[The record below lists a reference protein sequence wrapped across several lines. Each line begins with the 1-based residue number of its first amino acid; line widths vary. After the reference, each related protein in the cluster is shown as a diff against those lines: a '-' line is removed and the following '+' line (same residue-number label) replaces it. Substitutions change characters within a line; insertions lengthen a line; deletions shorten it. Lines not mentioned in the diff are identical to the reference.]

1 MLYHIVS
8 QTMNVVLTTVTLAYA
23 DASPAADE
31 AKKEVVTKTVEE
43 LEQEKLT
50 AGVDFH
56 SNDLFHQR

>member
-1 MLYHIVS
+1 
-8 QTMNVVLTTVTLAYA
+8 MNVVLTTVTLAYA

>member
-50 AGVDFH
+50 AGVDFQ